1 MKIVADSYAWL
12 EIATDTRSGRL
23 AASILSQAE
32 RVFVPDVVLAEVAR
46 KYLREGTAESTVE
59 RRLAIISESAEV
71 VPIDNRIALD
81 AAEAYVELRGK
92 AKKSGLGD
100 PSLFDAIVLST
111 ARNLGAKLL
120 SGDQHFRGLPET
132 MWPVA

>member
-81 AAEAYVELRGK
+81 AGKAYAELRGK
-92 AKKSGLGD
+92 AKKSGLRD

-111 ARNLGAKLL
+111 ARDLGAKLL
-120 SGDQHFRGLPET
+120 SSDQHFRGLPDT
-132 MWPVA
+132 VWSTV